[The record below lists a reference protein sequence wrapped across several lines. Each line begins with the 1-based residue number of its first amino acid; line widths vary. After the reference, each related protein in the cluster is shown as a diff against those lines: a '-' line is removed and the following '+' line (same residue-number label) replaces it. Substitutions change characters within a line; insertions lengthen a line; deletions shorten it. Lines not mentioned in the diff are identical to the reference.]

1 MLDRFA
7 VITLPK
13 NEEDKKKCFE
23 ELEAVASKYEAYISK
38 KFIIRGLDVE
48 DAKEIMERYTVDEE
62 DLVWIYLVRE
72 GKSIKD
78 VIKEALDVEERYRTL

>member
-1 MLDRFA
+1 MLDKFA

-23 ELEAVASKYEAYISK
+23 ELEAIASKYQTDISENL
-38 KFIIRGLDVE
+38 IVRRLDIK
-48 DAKEIMERYTVDEE
+48 DAEEIMKKYTVDEE
-62 DLVWIYLVRE
+62 DLVWTYLVGE

-78 VIKEALDVEERYRTL
+78 VIKEVLEADEY

>member
-1 MLDRFA
+1 MLDKFA

-13 NEEDKKKCFE
+13 NEEDKKKCLE
-23 ELEAVASKYEAYISK
+23 ELEAIASKYQTDISENL
-38 KFIIRGLDVE
+38 IVRRLDIK

>member
-23 ELEAVASKYEAYISK
+23 ELEAVASKYKTDNSENLIV
-38 KFIIRGLDVE
+38 RRLDIK

-78 VIKEALDVEERYRTL
+78 VIKEVLEADEY